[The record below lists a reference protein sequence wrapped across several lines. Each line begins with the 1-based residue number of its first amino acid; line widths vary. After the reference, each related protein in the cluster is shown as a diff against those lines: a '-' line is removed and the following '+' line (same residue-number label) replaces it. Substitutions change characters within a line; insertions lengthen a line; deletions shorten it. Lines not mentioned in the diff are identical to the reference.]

1 MPTSLSKN
9 NIFLSYSMGDY
20 SSLKTFDEFITLEMA
35 PSATFIVWHVDESSG
50 AIVFATL
57 TVHISSKQ
65 FTRVCNYLKS
75 CMNLIKIYYVSM
87 SQLDFLA

>member
-1 MPTSLSKN
+1 
-9 NIFLSYSMGDY
+9 MGDY
-20 SSLKTFDEFITLEMA
+20 SSLKTFDEFITLDMA

-65 FTRVCNYLKS
+65 FTRVGNYLES
-75 CMNLIKIYYVSM
+75 LMNKTREYKFCHNLVFSLK
-87 SQLDFLA
+87 Q

>member
-1 MPTSLSKN
+1 MSKMLTPLSN
-9 NIFLSYSMGDY
+9 NNVFICFSMGDY
-20 SSLKTFDEFITLEMA
+20 SSLKTFDEFITLDMA

-65 FTRVCNYLKS
+65 FTRVSNYLES
-75 CMNLIKIYYVSM
+75 CMN
-87 SQLDFLA
+87 

>member
-1 MPTSLSKN
+1 MRKLHSMN
-9 NIFLSYSMGDY
+9 NVFHIYSMGDY

-65 FTRVCNYLKS
+65 FTRVSNYLES
-75 CMNLIKIYYVSM
+75 CMN
-87 SQLDFLA
+87 

>member
-1 MPTSLSKN
+1 MRQN

-75 CMNLIKIYYVSM
+75 CMNFIEIFL
-87 SQLDFLA
+87 SQLDFLS